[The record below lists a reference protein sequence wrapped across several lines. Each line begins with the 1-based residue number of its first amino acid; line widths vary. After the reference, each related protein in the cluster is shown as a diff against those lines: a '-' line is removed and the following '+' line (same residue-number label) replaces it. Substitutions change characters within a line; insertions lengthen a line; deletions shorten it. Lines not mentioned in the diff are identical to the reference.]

1 MSAATTSTTSAN
13 GSGENFMTGILL
25 AFLAFAGYSIMDVT
39 VKMLVKHYSVPQ
51 VIVFNNLF
59 AFGPIL
65 TYAIISGGLWR
76 NLRTRRPGMHL
87 ARACCGLC
95 SGFLGFYAYS
105 KMPIAD
111 VYALAFTAPLFITAL
126 AVPVLKEPVGWR
138 RWTAVGVGFLG
149 VMVMLRP
156 GSGLLNPAAFA
167 ALGGAFFYSIGM
179 LITRLMRGT
188 ESSVSF
194 AFYSSLCGLLVYGSM
209 LPWLGQMPT
218 LPHLGL
224 SALGGTFCGIAFV
237 CLLTAFRKV
246 PAAVAA
252 PFQYTQIIWGVLYG
266 YIFFGDRPD
275 GMLFVGVA
283 IVIASGL
290 YILYRETLLGRQ
302 VAAQPVADGA

>member
-1 MSAATTSTTSAN
+1 MSAASNSSPTA
-13 GSGENFMTGILL
+13 SGENFPLGILL

-51 VIVFNNLF
+51 VIVLNSLF

-65 TYAIISGGLWR
+65 IYAAISGGLYR
-76 NLRTRRPGMHL
+76 NLRTRRPTMHL
-87 ARACCGLC
+87 ARAGCGLC

-105 KMPIAD
+105 QMPIAD

-126 AVPVLKEPVGWR
+126 AVPILKEPVGWR
-138 RWTAVGVGFLG
+138 RWSAVAVGFAG

-156 GSGLLNPAAFA
+156 GTGLLNPAAFA

-179 LITRLMRGT
+179 LITRRMRGT

-194 AFYSSLCGLLVYGSM
+194 AFYSTFASVSVYGAM
-209 LPWLGQMPT
+209 LPWLGKMPS
-218 LPHLGL
+218 LDHLGL
-224 SALGGTFCGIAFV
+224 SALGGTVCGIAFV

-252 PFQYTQIIWGVLYG
+252 PFQYTQIVWGVLYG
-266 YIFFGDRPD
+266 YVFFGDRPD
-275 GMLFVGVA
+275 PMLFVGVA

-302 VAAQPVADGA
+302 VAAQPVAEGG